1 MQKHKTHL
9 CPYISFQIWAC
20 TKIHAYENLL
30 LENLTQ
36 ISGQKGTKFPKLF
49 HNINLNFHF
58 SVARKAREISKR
70 LLVCF
75 ADFLGLDKP
84 SNFWMFVQAKLEVYL
99 YLIDVLLHKKGHKIW
114 IYWPLVFRISICKTV
129 SVECLQLTNVSTGTY
144 VGHLLGKMTRANE
157 KITCD
162 YLWHL
167 DVNATATDG

>member
-1 MQKHKTHL
+1 MRKHKTHL
-9 CPYISFQIWAC
+9 CPYISFQIWAY
-20 TKIHAYENLL
+20 TKIYAYENLL

-36 ISGQKGTKFPKLF
+36 ISGQKCTKFPKLF
-49 HNINLNFHF
+49 HNISLNFHF

-84 SNFWMFVQAKLEVYL
+84 LNFWMFIQAKLEVYP

-114 IYWPLVFRISICKTV
+114 IYWPLVFHISICKMV
-129 SVECLQLTNVSTGTY
+129 SVEWLQLTNVSTGTY
-144 VGHLLGKMTRANE
+144 VGHLGKMTRANE
-157 KITCD
+157 KIICD